1 MDSPN
6 ETSYAELS
14 KDRVCSGCVFCMCL
28 CRAGEGGPWLQLRA
42 GREGAVCDGCGLCHG
57 IRASPHAQGLLL
69 WIPRPLPRMS
79 NINGKEL
86 LGYIRNVNFNGE
98 CLDLQ
103 LNNNQTCSQVPGLSG
118 PSLNQVSRVL
128 FTDLS
133 WSSASQALVS
143 VYNA

>member
-1 MDSPN
+1 MFVQDVCFVCVCVGLEKVGRDSSYEQEGKVQFVMDAV
-6 ETSYAELS
+6 YAMAHALHRMHR
-14 KDRVCSGCVFCMCL
+14 DYCFGY
-28 CRAGEGGPWLQLRA
+28 P
-42 GREGAVCDGCGLCHG
+42 GLCT
-57 IRASPHAQGLLL
+57 
-69 WIPRPLPRMS
+69 RMS

-103 LNNNQTCSQVPGLSG
+103 LNNNQTCSQVAGLSG

-133 WSSASQALVS
+133 WSSASQVLVS
-143 VYNA
+143 AYNA